1 MIKIIDTMLISFR
14 ERLCQRGSGMQSLHE
29 KLRCWTHTAK
39 ASPSQTATW
48 NNQQALFNIG
58 LLQEV
63 FRSYRGDKISNG
75 PEKFM

>member
-1 MIKIIDTMLISFR
+1 
-14 ERLCQRGSGMQSLHE
+14 MQSLHE